1 MRIKLIQSNQSEIV
15 SYFHENLNK
24 RIGVCD
30 GLYELLLAVV
40 VLMSTFQNKNSLRT
54 IEAEISYKI
63 ENNEARPSLLVLI
76 RKKRV
81 EEKVNR
87 HVALD
92 FSKIQHMAPH
102 NGWLVCQLQE
112 PID

>member
-1 MRIKLIQSNQSEIV
+1 M
-15 SYFHENLNK
+15 
-24 RIGVCD
+24 CD

-54 IEAEISYKI
+54 IEAEISNKI